1 VAKLLWT
8 QKQDIGPEPRASHAM
23 VFDASRK
30 VVLLFGGLA
39 AGNRTLSDT
48 WSWDGEDWTQLQD
61 MGPSSRFAHAMAY
74 DSVRQRTVLFGGA
87 SGNDTFGDTWEWDG
101 DSWTQT
107 QDIGPSA
114 RGQHAMAFDV
124 ARNRV
129 VLFGGESNGTSQS
142 DTWVWDGSDWS
153 QVEDTGPS
161 ARRGHA
167 MTYDTVRA
175 RTVLFGGVGDVG
187 GQNAPTLGDTWEWD
201 GTNWKHIQDIGPAA
215 ATGAA
220 LVFRSATSALF
231 GGISALANAPGSKLF
246 GLTWEWNGHLWTARQ
261 DMGVGARFDHA
272 MAFDSTRG
280 RVVLFGG
287 RSDPIADSGLKGD
300 TWEHADV
307 AVQQPPPGGGG
318 PIPVASID
326 ATPNPVHIGET
337 LVVTIRLALV
347 GPPVPNLVI
356 LGGDFSFGGPGTPT
370 TVTVP
375 AAQDTFVF
383 SMPILPANVGVPLP
397 VSASMTATSGGV
409 TKSVT
414 ITTLQ

>member
-1 VAKLLWT
+1 MAKLLWT
-8 QKQDIGPEPRASHAM
+8 QKQDIGPEARASHAM
-23 VFDASRK
+23 VFDAARK
-30 VVLLFGGLA
+30 MVLLFGGIA

-48 WSWDGEDWTQLQD
+48 WSWDGQDWTELQD
-61 MGPSSRFAHAMAY
+61 MGPSPRFAHAMAY
-74 DSVRQRTVLFGGA
+74 DAARQRTVLFGGA
-87 SGNDTFGDTWEWDG
+87 SGADTFGDTWEWDG
-101 DSWTQT
+101 DSWTQV

-114 RGQHAMAFDV
+114 RAEHAMAFDV

-129 VLFGGESNGTSQS
+129 VLFGGVSNGISQS

-167 MTYDTVRA
+167 MTYDSVRA

-201 GTNWKHIQDIGPAA
+201 GTNWKHVQDIGPAA

-220 LVFRSATSALF
+220 MAFRSATSALF
-231 GGISALANAPGSKLF
+231 GGISAIATAPGSKLF

-261 DMGVGARFDHA
+261 DIGVGARFDHA
-272 MAFDSTRG
+272 MAFDSARG

-300 TWEHADV
+300 TWEHAD
-307 AVQQPPPGGGG
+307 AVISPPPPGGGSTA
-318 PIPVASID
+318 IPVQSID
-326 ATPNPVHIGET
+326 ASPNPVHAGQT
-337 LVVTIRLALV
+337 LVFTVKLSQSA
-347 GPPVPNLVI
+347 PPEGATVAI
-356 LGGDFSFGGPGTPT
+356 GGDFSAPGAGRPT
-370 TVTVP
+370 SITIQAGQTL
-375 AAQDTFVF
+375 DTF
-383 SMPILPANVGVPLP
+383 SIQIPADLGMQLPINLDV
-397 VSASMTATSGGV
+397 TAASGGV

-414 ITTLQ
+414 VTILQ

>member
-23 VFDASRK
+23 VFDTSRK

-61 MGPSSRFAHAMAY
+61 IGPSPRFAHAMAY

-114 RGQHAMAFDV
+114 RAEHAMAFDV
-124 ARNRV
+124 ARNGV

-153 QVEDTGPS
+153 QVEDAGPS

-201 GTNWKHIQDIGPAA
+201 GTNWKHVQDIGPAA

-272 MAFDSTRG
+272 MAFDSLRG

-300 TWEHADV
+300 TWEHAD
-307 AVQQPPPGGGG
+307 APSSPPPPGGGN
-318 PIPVASID
+318 IPVESID
-326 ATPNPVHIGET
+326 ASPNLVHPGET
-337 LVVTIRLALV
+337 VIFTIRLTLSA
-347 GPPVPNLVI
+347 PPEGTTVTI
-356 LGGDFSFGGPGTPT
+356 SGDFSGPGGPTSITIPAGQTLGTISITLPINLAGLPRT
-370 TVTVP
+370 MIM
-375 AAQDTFVF
+375 AA
-383 SMPILPANVGVPLP
+383 A
-397 VSASMTATSGGV
+397 SGGV
-409 TKSVT
+409 TKGAIVT
-414 ITTLQ
+414 VEP